1 MITIG
6 KVSGVYVWK
15 YTTGDYIT
23 CKMDSKDVL
32 WNFEDLKLLKGT
44 DLPIFGG
51 DTYPCISIQL
61 RYIFNF

>member
-1 MITIG
+1 
-6 KVSGVYVWK
+6 
-15 YTTGDYIT
+15 
-23 CKMDSKDVL
+23 MDSKDVL